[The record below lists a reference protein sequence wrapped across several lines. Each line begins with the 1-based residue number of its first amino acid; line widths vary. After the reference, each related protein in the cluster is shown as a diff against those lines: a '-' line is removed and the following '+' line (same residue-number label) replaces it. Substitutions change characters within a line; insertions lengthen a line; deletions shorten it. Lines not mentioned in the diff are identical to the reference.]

1 MSVDPDHSHSEGI
14 AMTDESND
22 RPAPKATNRAEV
34 NTTVHLDASTEVRGT
49 VRIAPAVLIQ
59 LIETTVL
66 DISGVVA
73 LTTHRRRKIEDT
85 GEEPRGKSFDDGKV
99 RVTVDGDQIDA
110 DVSITVRSGTNI
122 TRLTDKIREKVGVAA
137 GRMLGMTVR
146 TVDVY
151 VDDIIP
157 ASE

>member
-1 MSVDPDHSHSEGI
+1 MTRDPHAITHEGN
-14 AMTDESND
+14 AMTDAHND
-22 RPAPKATNRAEV
+22 RPAPKSDRAEV
-34 NTTVHLDASTEVRGT
+34 STTIQLDETTEVRGT

-66 DISGVVA
+66 DITGVVA
-73 LTTHRRRKIEDT
+73 LTTHRRRKVESDDDET
-85 GEEPRGKSFDDGKV
+85 RGKSFDDGKV

-122 TRLTDKIREKVGVAA
+122 SRLTDQIRERVGVAA

-146 TVDVY
+146 TVDIY
-151 VDDIIP
+151 VDDIITV
-157 ASE
+157 AE

>member
-1 MSVDPDHSHSEGI
+1 MTPEGQPATNEGTTMTDHSSDKP
-14 AMTDESND
+14 ASKTD
-22 RPAPKATNRAEV
+22 RAEV
-34 NTTVHLDASTEVRGT
+34 DTTVQVEEGTEVRGT

-73 LTTHRRRKIEDT
+73 LTSHKRKKLDDAS
-85 GEEPRGKSFDDGKV
+85 GEPRGKSFDDGKV

-110 DVSITVRSGTNI
+110 DVSITVQSGTNVS
-122 TRLTDKIREKVGVAA
+122 RLSDQIRQRVGVAA

-151 VDDIIP
+151 VDDIVP
-157 ASE
+157 AHE

>member
-1 MSVDPDHSHSEGI
+1 MNVDPGEMSSEGSS
-14 AMTDESND
+14 MTEEHNEKA
-22 RPAPKATNRAEV
+22 APRTNRAEV
-34 NTTVHLDASTEVRGT
+34 NTTVQLDESTEVRGT

-66 DISGVVA
+66 DISGVVG
-73 LTTHRRRKIEDT
+73 LTAHRRRKAEDD

-122 TRLTDKIREKVGVAA
+122 ARLTDKIREKVGVAA

-151 VDDIIP
+151 VDDIVQVT
-157 ASE
+157 E

>member
-1 MSVDPDHSHSEGI
+1 
-14 AMTDESND
+14 MTDQHTD
-22 RPAPKATNRAEV
+22 QAAPKTDKAEV
-34 NTTVHLDASTEVRGT
+34 DTTIQIEEGGEVRGT

-73 LTTHRRRKIEDT
+73 LTGHKRWKSDD
-85 GEEPRGKSFDDGKV
+85 GSEEPKGKSFDDGKV

-110 DVSITVRSGTNI
+110 DVSITVQSGTNVS
-122 TRLTDKIREKVGVAA
+122 RLTDQIREKVGVAA

-146 TVDVY
+146 SVDIY
-151 VDDIIP
+151 VADIVS
-157 ASE
+157 AGD

>member
-1 MSVDPDHSHSEGI
+1 MSTETPGDTDA
-14 AMTDESND
+14 AMTEQSTD
-22 RPAPKATNRAEV
+22 RLPQKTNRAEV
-34 NTTVHLDASTEVRGT
+34 NTTVTIEEGTEVRGT

-73 LTTHRRRKIEDT
+73 LTNRKRKRTDE
-85 GEEPRGKSFDDGKV
+85 GSEEPSGKSFDDGKV
-99 RVTVDGDQIDA
+99 RVTVDGDQIAA

-122 TRLTDKIREKVGVAA
+122 SRLTDLIRERVGVAA

-146 TVDVY
+146 TVDIY
-151 VDDIIP
+151 VDDIVP
-157 ASE
+157 AGD

>member
-1 MSVDPDHSHSEGI
+1 MSTHPTSSEGNT
-14 AMTDESND
+14 MTDGSSD
-22 RPAPKATNRAEV
+22 KTTPKSDHAEV
-34 NTTVHLDASTEVRGT
+34 NTTVQLDGDSEVRGT

-66 DISGVVA
+66 DIPGVIA
-73 LTTHRRRKIEDT
+73 LTTHKRKKSEEA

-110 DVSITVRSGTNI
+110 DVAVSVRSGTNV
-122 TRLTDKIREKVGVAA
+122 TKLGQQVREKVGVAA

-146 TVDVY
+146 TVNVY
-151 VDDIIP
+151 VDDIVP
-157 ASE
+157 AGN

>member
-1 MSVDPDHSHSEGI
+1 
-14 AMTDESND
+14 MTDQHTD
-22 RPAPKATNRAEV
+22 KPAPRTNRAEV
-34 NTTVHLDASTEVRGT
+34 NTTVQVDEGIEVRGT

-73 LTTHRRRKIEDT
+73 LTTHKRKKADDA
-85 GEEPRGKSFDDGKV
+85 GEQPRGKSFDDGKV

-110 DVSITVRSGTNI
+110 DVSITVSSGTNVS
-122 TRLTDKIREKVGVAA
+122 RLTDQIRQRVGVAA

-146 TVDVY
+146 SVDIY
-151 VDDIIP
+151 VDDIVP
-157 ASE
+157 ANGD